1 MEKGINAYILE
12 KFGMKAQDI
21 RSYSPLTLA
30 FIGDGIYDLIIRS
43 VVVGKGNSHVNNLHK
58 RASSLVKAQSQSELI
73 KALLPELTEEETAV
87 YKRGRNAKSTTVA
100 KNATISDYRRA
111 TGFEAL
117 IGYLYLEG
125 QMDRIME
132 LILSGMEKTGKGVQ
146 D

>member
-73 KALLPELTEEETAV
+73 KALLP
-87 YKRGRNAKSTTVA
+87 
-100 KNATISDYRRA
+100 
-111 TGFEAL
+111 
-117 IGYLYLEG
+117 
-125 QMDRIME
+125 
-132 LILSGMEKTGKGVQ
+132 
-146 D
+146 

>member
-87 YKRGRNAKSTTVA
+87 YHRGRNAKSYTAA
-100 KNATISDYRRA
+100 KNASVIEYRKA
-111 TGFEAL
+111 TGLEAL
-117 IGYLYLEG
+117 CGYLYLQGRQER
-125 QMDRIME
+125 MLY
-132 LILSGMEKTGKGVQ
+132 LINEAIERVGMTI
-146 D
+146 